1 MTVPAGRLGG
11 SPGAANGAHSAV
23 NGAGRKGCE
32 GHTAFILVG
41 TRSRPGARVPERDLD
56 SHTLSAGASGAWHAT
71 TILMVRKGARTVMG
85 GDGQVSMGQTVI
97 KHNARKVRRL
107 AKGAV
112 IAGFAG
118 ATADA
123 FALFERLEQKLEQHP
138 GQLARAC
145 VEMAKDWRTDR
156 YLRRLEAMMLV
167 TDGEVGLVLSGNG
180 DVLEP
185 QGDENGWAIAIGSGG
200 NYALAAARALLPFP
214 LDAEEIVRRSMSVAA
229 DICVYTNANLVVDAI
244 DSPTLPGLSV

>member
-1 MTVPAGRLGG
+1 MDPALN
-11 SPGAANGAHSAV
+11 SHASNGV
-23 NGAGRKGCE
+23 
-32 GHTAFILVG
+32 
-41 TRSRPGARVPERDLD
+41 
-56 SHTLSAGASGAWHAT
+56 WHAT
-71 TILMVRKGARTVMG
+71 TILMVRKGAKIVMG
-85 GDGQVSMGQTVI
+85 GDGQVSMGPTVI

-123 FALFERLEQKLEQHP
+123 FALFERLEQKLEAHP

-200 NYALAAARALLPFP
+200 NFALAAARALMPFD
-214 LDAEEIVRRSMSVAA
+214 LAAEDVVRRAMAVAA
-229 DICVYTNANLVVDAI
+229 DICVYTNNNLVMDAI
-244 DSPTLPGLSV
+244 DAPR

>member
-1 MTVPAGRLGG
+1 MDPHI
-11 SPGAANGAHSAV
+11 SSAASNGV
-23 NGAGRKGCE
+23 
-32 GHTAFILVG
+32 
-41 TRSRPGARVPERDLD
+41 
-56 SHTLSAGASGAWHAT
+56 WHAT
-71 TILMVRKGARTVMG
+71 TILMVRKGGRIVMG
-85 GDGQVSMGQTVI
+85 GDGQVSMGPTVI

-123 FALFERLEQKLEQHP
+123 FALFERLEQKLEQHR

-185 QGDENGWAIAIGSGG
+185 QGDEHGWAIAIGSGG
-200 NYALAAARALLPFP
+200 NFALAAARALLPFP
-214 LDAEEIVRRSMSVAA
+214 VDAEEIVRRAMAVAA
-229 DICVYTNANLVVDAI
+229 DICVYTNGNLVIDAI
-244 DSPTLPGLSV
+244 DAPQLPGTSL

>member
-1 MTVPAGRLGG
+1 MESSPISAPAG
-11 SPGAANGAHSAV
+11 PG
-23 NGAGRKGCE
+23 
-32 GHTAFILVG
+32 
-41 TRSRPGARVPERDLD
+41 
-56 SHTLSAGASGAWHAT
+56 WHAT
-71 TILMVRKGARTVMG
+71 TILMVRKGARTVVG
-85 GDGQVSMGQTVI
+85 GDGQVSMGPTVV

-107 AKGAV
+107 AKGGV

-118 ATADA
+118 STADA

-167 TDGEVGLVLSGNG
+167 TDGDVGLVLSGNG

-200 NYALAAARALLPFP
+200 NYALAAARALMPFDV
-214 LDAEEIVRRSMSVAA
+214 DAEQIVRRAMAVAA
-229 DICVYTNANLVVDAI
+229 DICVYTNGNLVI
-244 DSPTLPGLSV
+244 DGFHAR